1 MVFANW
7 FQLMDYLHHVNNDE
21 VVEHYNRWRFFDF
34 DKVYGTGSLT

>member
-1 MVFANW
+1 
-7 FQLMDYLHHVNNDE
+7 MDYLHHVNNDE